1 MKAILEF
8 NLPEEDNQ
16 LRDAING
23 NTWRLFAY
31 EFSQFLRTEIKY
43 NDKHTDEER
52 ATFKRIQ
59 LEFNQMMLNDNL
71 TLE

>member
-8 NLPEEDNQ
+8 NLPEDEKEMK
-16 LRDAING
+16 DAING
-23 NTWRLFAY
+23 KSWRLLAY

-43 NDKHTDEER
+43 NDKHTDDER

-59 LEFNQMMLNDNL
+59 AEFNNIMMNDNL
-71 TLE
+71 SLD